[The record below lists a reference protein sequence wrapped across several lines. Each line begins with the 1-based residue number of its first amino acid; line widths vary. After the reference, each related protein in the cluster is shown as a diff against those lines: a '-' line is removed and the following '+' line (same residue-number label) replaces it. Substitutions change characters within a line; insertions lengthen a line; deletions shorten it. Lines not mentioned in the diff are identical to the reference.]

1 MKISVP
7 LLPHV
12 KVLGQLATAMTEAA
26 AAADVVLPAVIVP
39 NPGDPFT
46 LTQCN
51 INLAVGGGGQLQQ
64 LTRLYA
70 HIVPGR
76 QRLMSTDNSNT
87 ATTATVDGPEL
98 RVTLAVPPEM
108 LGTRFSMHVTR
119 FLLDGRG
126 EEIIERAAA
135 TRSEMG
141 GGWGEAASATWV
153 GFPLTE
159 LLVEEAILVVLT
171 IDLETEIYRISDR
184 HAIISEDVR
193 RAQEQWLLLYST
205 VHQYKINC
213 CKSLAKIVP
222 RDC

>member
-126 EEIIERAAA
+126 EEIIER
-135 TRSEMG
+135 
-141 GGWGEAASATWV
+141 EAASATWV

-193 RAQEQWLLLYST
+193 RAQEQWLLYST